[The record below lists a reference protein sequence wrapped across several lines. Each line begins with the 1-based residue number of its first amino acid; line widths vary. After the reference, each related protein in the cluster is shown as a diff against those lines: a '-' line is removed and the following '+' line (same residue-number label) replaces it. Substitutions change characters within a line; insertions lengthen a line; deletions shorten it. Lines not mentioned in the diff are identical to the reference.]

1 LQLLQALT
9 PEDHNLRHEY
19 CLEFQEHLQE
29 KADKLVF
36 SDEVCFH
43 LSGKVNR
50 HNMHIWGTENPR
62 TTVQHVSD
70 SPKVNVF
77 CAISSRRGYG
87 PFFFAEKNF
96 NGFAYLDMLQLW
108 LLPQLQEDSDNFI
121 LEHDGAPPHFHL
133 EVRRHLSNTLCQ
145 RWIERMSKCNEDSAL
160 NPWAPMSPDLT
171 PCDFFLWGYVE
182 DNVYVP
188 PLPKDLPEL
197 RQRIVAAVGTIYV
210 DILQCVW
217 QELDYR
223 IDVCR
228 DIRVGHME
236 HL

>member
-1 LQLLQALT
+1 MNYVWNFK
-9 PEDHNLRHEY
+9 E
-19 CLEFQEHLQE
+19 E

-50 HNMHIWGTENPR
+50 HNVHSWGMENPR
-62 TTVQHVSD
+62 ATVQHIRD
-70 SPKVNVF
+70 SPRVNVF
-77 CAISSRRGYG
+77 CAISSRKVYR
-87 PFFFAEKNF
+87 PFFFAGKSV

-121 LEHDGAPPHFHL
+121 LQQDGAPPHFHL
-133 EVRRHLSNTLCQ
+133 EVCHHLNTTLPQ
-145 RWIERMSKCNEDSAL
+145 RWIGHTSRRNEDSTFI
-160 NPWAPMSPDLT
+160 PWPHSVAMLKIKFTCPS
-171 PCDFFLWGYVE
+171 
-182 DNVYVP
+182 
-188 PLPKDLPEL
+188 LPRDLPEL
-197 RQRIVAAVGTIYV
+197 QQRIMDIVDTIDV
-210 DILQCVW
+210 DMLQCVW

-228 DIRVGHME
+228 VTRGRHME